1 MLNLEEVETLLDSPD
16 TKDHYGIRDKAMLEL
31 LYATG
36 IRVSE
41 LIGLQI
47 GDVHM
52 TMGFVRCIGK
62 GNKERIIPIGKT
74 AIAALEQYVEQWKTS
89 LYF

>member
-1 MLNLEEVETLLDSPD
+1 
-16 TKDHYGIRDKAMLEL
+16 MLEL

-41 LIGLQI
+41 LITLQS
-47 GDVHM
+47 GDVHL

-74 AIAALEQYVEQWKTS
+74 AIAALEAYVNKGDLT
-89 LYF
+89 LFLKKIRINRCF

>member
-1 MLNLEEVETLLDSPD
+1 M
-16 TKDHYGIRDKAMLEL
+16 IEL

-41 LIGLQI
+41 LISLNLE
-47 GDVHM
+47 DVHL

-62 GNKERIIPIGKT
+62 GNKERIIPIGRIGYRCAKG
-74 AIAALEQYVEQWKTS
+74 LS
-89 LYF
+89 

>member
-1 MLNLEEVETLLDSPD
+1 M
-16 TKDHYGIRDKAMLEL
+16 IEL

-41 LIGLQI
+41 LINL
-47 GDVHM
+47 DLENVHL

-62 GNKERIIPIGKT
+62 GNKERIIPVGT
-74 AIAALEQYVEQWKTS
+74 IASEVIE
-89 LYF
+89 LYLHSHGQN

>member
-1 MLNLEEVETLLDSPD
+1 
-16 TKDHYGIRDKAMLEL
+16 MLEL

-41 LIGLQI
+41 LIGLNM
-47 GDVHM
+47 GNVHL

-62 GNKERIIPIGKT
+62 GNKERIIPVGQT
-74 AIAALEQYVEQWKTS
+74 AARCD
-89 LYF
+89 